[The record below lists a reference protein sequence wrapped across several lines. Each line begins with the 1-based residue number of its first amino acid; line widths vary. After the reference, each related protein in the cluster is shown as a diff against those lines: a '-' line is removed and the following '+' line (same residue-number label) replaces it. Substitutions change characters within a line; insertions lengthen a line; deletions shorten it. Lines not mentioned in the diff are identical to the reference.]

1 MILVG
6 HRDVTDGGN
15 GRSGGRVHF
24 FVCNHRSEERRM
36 ETVHDTLSNLFL
48 KKIENTKK
56 KIYINSVYILFFHR
70 LVE

>member
-1 MILVG
+1 
-6 HRDVTDGGN
+6 
-15 GRSGGRVHF
+15 
-24 FVCNHRSEERRM
+24 M

-56 KIYINSVYILFFHR
+56 NNILHIYILFFHR